1 MPLKNDF
8 SNNFTT
14 KDGKIIPNIINS
26 LVKLYFNQF

>member
-14 KDGKIIPNIINS
+14 KDGKNHTEYYKFIGKII
-26 LVKLYFNQF
+26 F